1 MTDSNDANA
10 TQPSA
15 ADSAGSLAA
24 ARPIS
29 GKLGLFVELMRR
41 PQGADLSEM
50 MQVTGWQQ
58 HSVRGALAGALKKHR
73 GLPIVSEKI
82 EGSRMYRI
90 ADSDAASP
98 TLAVPKPD
106 KPAKAKVAKSKPAK
120 ASAQAKVKG
129 AKRLG

>member
-10 TQPSA
+10 TQPRA
-15 ADSAGSLAA
+15 ADFAGSLAA

-29 GKLGLFVELMRR
+29 GKLGLIVELMRR

-82 EGSRMYRI
+82 EGSRIYRI
-90 ADSDAASP
+90 AEPDAASP
-98 TLAVPKPD
+98 PIAAHKPN
-106 KPAKAKVAKSKPAK
+106 KPAKAKAAKPKPGK
-120 ASAQAKVKG
+120 ASAPAKVKS